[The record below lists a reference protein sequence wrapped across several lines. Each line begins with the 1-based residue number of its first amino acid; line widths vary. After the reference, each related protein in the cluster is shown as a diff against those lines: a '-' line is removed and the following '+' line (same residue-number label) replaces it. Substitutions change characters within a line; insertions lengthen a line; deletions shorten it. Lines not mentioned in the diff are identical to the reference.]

1 MSRIVGYHS
10 DSVCHS
16 RSAMALRI
24 TWTRRALELPEH
36 VREELTSRLNRL
48 HRYFPEVR
56 VGVRIG
62 ITRSLE
68 GFAFQSDKGDAKLML
83 EVRRGRDGRW
93 KLPTYWTLGH
103 ELMHL
108 AQFNSSDIPEGERAC
123 DVFALARLPPRFID
137 EAPSYLVVPRGCRG
151 RWTRRH
157 ARFAHD
163 VAKEALA
170 FRSSGLRRY
179 VVWWEREF
187 DRRAGRSTLR
197 TTRQCGP
204 RG

>member
-1 MSRIVGYHS
+1 
-10 DSVCHS
+10 
-16 RSAMALRI
+16 MALRI

-36 VREELTSRLNRL
+36 VREELASRLNRL
-48 HRYFPEVR
+48 HGYFPEIR

-83 EVRRGRDGRW
+83 EVRRRRDGGW

-108 AQFNSSDIPEGERAC
+108 AQFTRSGIPEGERAC

-137 EAPSYLVVPRGCRG
+137 ESPSYLVVPRGCRAL
-151 RWTRRH
+151 WTRRH
-157 ARFAHD
+157 ARIAHD
-163 VAKEALA
+163 VAREALA
-170 FRSSGLRRY
+170 LRSGGLRRY

-187 DRRAGRSTLR
+187 DRRAGRSALR
-197 TTRQCGP
+197 TTR
-204 RG
+204 